1 MKKVGKILLLLLIC
15 VTTLS
20 LTGCGSKNV
29 EGSLEE
35 IMEKVYS
42 TIPDDERPMML
53 SNIEVNEENIEYY
66 IGTKDIEYEE
76 ILASEPGIGSIAH
89 SVVLIRMKENA
100 DISATNQKILE
111 SVNPRKWIC
120 VEVPED
126 KVIVKSK
133 GDLIILIMV
142 ADDNTRA
149 KLEEGFNNL

>member
-1 MKKVGKILLLLLIC
+1 MKNIRKFLLLLLIC

-20 LTGCGSKNV
+20 LTACGSKTV

-35 IMEKVYS
+35 LMEKVYS
-42 TIPDDERPMML
+42 KIPDNERPMML
-53 SNIEVNEENIEYY
+53 ENIEVTEENIEYY

-76 ILASEPGIGSIAH
+76 VLASEPGIGSIAH

-100 DISATNQKILE
+100 DISAANQKIFE

-126 KVIVKSK
+126 QVIVKNK
-133 GDLIILIMV
+133 GNLIILIMV
-142 ADDNTRA
+142 ADENTRA
-149 KLEEGFNNL
+149 KLEEGFNSL

>member
-53 SNIEVNEENIEYY
+53 GNIEVNEENIEYY

-100 DISATNQKILE
+100 DISATKQKILE